1 MNDITNAN
9 EPSSNS
15 SQASSCQTVN
25 EDRNIQREHH
35 RTLLNK
41 WLVSDFL
48 LYSVN

>member
-25 EDRNIQREHH
+25 EDRREHH
-35 RTLLNK
+35 RTLFNK